1 MQYGSIV
8 GIEKPVSRIGQG
20 TVMLGPDR
28 EEEGFALLDAVFEG
42 GVNLYDSSH
51 IYGGGESERVF
62 GRWVAA
68 RGIRDRVVLLTKGAH
83 HDASGP
89 RVRPECIT
97 GDLTGS
103 LERLGFDFIDL
114 YVLHR
119 DDPTVPVGP
128 IVEVLNEHHKAGRI
142 GAFGGS
148 NWTHDRIRE
157 ANEYAAEHRL
167 TPFAVSSPHFSL
179 AEMVEP
185 PWPNCVSIAGPRHEE
200 AREWY
205 AAAHTTL
212 VPWSSLAGG
221 FLSGR
226 YTRESLEGAAE
237 DDRAAANA
245 KRCYGSEDN
254 CRRLERLTETAA
266 ERGISVAQAAIA
278 YVLSQP
284 LSMFPLTAAWTPEE
298 AHANAAAGEIR
309 FSPAEVAWLDL
320 QAETR

>member
-1 MQYGSIV
+1 MQYGKIV
-8 GIEKPVSRIGQG
+8 GVSKPVSRIGQG
-20 TVMLGPDR
+20 TVMLTSDR
-28 EEEGFALLDAVFEG
+28 EAQGFELLDVVFEG
-42 GVNLYDSSH
+42 GVNLFDSSH
-51 IYGGGESERVF
+51 VYGGGDCERVF
-62 GRWVAA
+62 GRWVAS
-68 RGIRDRVVLLTKGAH
+68 RGIRDRVVMLTKGAH
-83 HDASGP
+83 HDRSGP

-97 GDLTGS
+97 QDLIGS

-114 YVLHR
+114 YLLHR
-119 DDPTVPVGP
+119 DDPAVPVGP

-148 NWTHDRIRE
+148 NWTHARLQE
-157 ANEYAAEHRL
+157 ANDYAAEHGL
-167 TPFAVSSPHFSL
+167 VPFAASSPHFSL

-185 PWPNCVSIAGPRHEE
+185 PWPNCISIAGPRHKQ

-205 AAAHTTL
+205 AQASLAV

-226 YTRESLEGAAE
+226 YTRESLEGAPT

-254 CRRLERLTETAA
+254 YRRLERVTQLAG
-266 ERGISVAQAAIA
+266 ERGLSVTQAAIA

-284 LSMFPLTAAWTPEE
+284 LNMFPLTAAWNAEE
-298 AHANAAAGEIR
+298 ARANAAAGEAR
-309 FSPAEVAWLDL
+309 FTPKEVAWLDL
-320 QAETR
+320 RAETR